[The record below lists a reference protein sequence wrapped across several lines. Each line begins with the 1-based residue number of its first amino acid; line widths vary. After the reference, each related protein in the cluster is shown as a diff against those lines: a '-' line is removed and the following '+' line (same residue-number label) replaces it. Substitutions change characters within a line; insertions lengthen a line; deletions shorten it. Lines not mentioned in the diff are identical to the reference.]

1 MRSPRRIVSL
11 SLLSAVFTAM
21 IATTVMFQASLAAD
35 PAPRSRPA
43 LVERSARAPAA
54 VPADVEAD
62 AGRYAA
68 AERDAAAKDA
78 REFKGGAA
86 VVIVGS
92 TAALV
97 LGIILLI
104 VLL

>member
-1 MRSPRRIVSL
+1 MRSPRRIASL
-11 SLLSAVFTAM
+11 SLLAAVFTAM
-21 IATTVMFQASLAAD
+21 IGTTVLFQASLAAD
-35 PAPRSRPA
+35 PAPRPRPA
-43 LVERSARAPAA
+43 LVERTQTAA
-54 VPADVEAD
+54 PADVQDD
-62 AGRYAA
+62 ARYAA
-68 AERDAAAKDA
+68 AERDASAKDA

>member
-1 MRSPRRIVSL
+1 MRSPRRIASL
-11 SLLSAVFTAM
+11 SLLAAVFTAM
-21 IATTVMFQASLAAD
+21 IGTTVLFQASLAAD
-35 PAPRSRPA
+35 PAPRPRPA
-43 LVERSARAPAA
+43 LVERTQTAA
-54 VPADVEAD
+54 PADVQDD

-68 AERDAAAKDA
+68 AERDASAKDA